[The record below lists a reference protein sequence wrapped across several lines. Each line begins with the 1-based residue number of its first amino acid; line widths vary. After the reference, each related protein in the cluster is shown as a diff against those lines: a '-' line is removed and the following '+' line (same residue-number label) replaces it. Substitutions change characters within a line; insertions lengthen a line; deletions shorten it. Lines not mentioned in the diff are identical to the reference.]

1 MNTESLSQLRQ
12 RLLYEGLCDV
22 GFSRIDETVPPDLA
36 RYHYAVTLMYRLS
49 DAIVDEIDA
58 SPTYAYFQHYRA
70 ANALLDRCALI
81 TCEFLRREGAAA
93 YPIAASQSV
102 HDRGDKYTGIYQH
115 KSAAVGSGMD
125 RQEHPL
131 HLTGTRSPGASGDRP
146 HRRGA
151 SLRRRAY
158 GIPVRKLSSV
168 RGSVSVRSHFGQK
181 LCPRHGTQR
190 NIRRGKMLPPYEA
203 GIRTYRT
210 GCRLRLVHGSM
221 PHRTPAVT
229 LLHSSDGSF
238 YLT

>member
-93 YPIAASQSV
+93 YPINRQLLPRVWDGSARAPSSSHRNTV
-102 HDRGDKYTGIYQH
+102 PGCVWRPSSPTRSFPATPRLWNPGAETVVCAWKRGRPEPFWAKTM
-115 KSAAVGSGMD
+115 SAAWNAAKYS
-125 RQEHPL
+125 
-131 HLTGTRSPGASGDRP
+131 TRKNA
-146 HRRGA
+146 
-151 SLRRRAY
+151 
-158 GIPVRKLSSV
+158 
-168 RGSVSVRSHFGQK
+168 
-181 LCPRHGTQR
+181 
-190 NIRRGKMLPPYEA
+190 
-203 GIRTYRT
+203 
-210 GCRLRLVHGSM
+210 
-221 PHRTPAVT
+221 PAI
-229 LLHSSDGSF
+229 
-238 YLT
+238 